1 MSGVRWQDGKGA
13 RIVRWHSRRGG
24 NVIRW
29 QYGKGG
35 RVVSMEG
42 VMEFKDKIILHSAR
56 EAKSKQGFTAGI

>member
-1 MSGVRWQDGKGA
+1 MSGVRWQGGKGA

-29 QYGKGG
+29 QFETGG
-35 RVVSMEG
+35 IVLSMEG
-42 VMEFKDKIILHSAR
+42 VMEFKAKIVLHSSR